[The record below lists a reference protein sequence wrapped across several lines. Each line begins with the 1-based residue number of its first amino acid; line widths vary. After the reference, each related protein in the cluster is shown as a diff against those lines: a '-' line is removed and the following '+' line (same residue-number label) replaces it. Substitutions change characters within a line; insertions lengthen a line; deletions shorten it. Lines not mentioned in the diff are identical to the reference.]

1 MKKAFF
7 ALAAVLMMVSV
18 VNVQAASKSKG
29 FDKKNVYVGGS
40 VGFTST
46 TVSYPGGGS
55 EDGSSLK
62 LIFDLGY
69 DLNKTNSVGA
79 QIGVF
84 TGLASL
90 GSLDVVNLSS
100 LVWAAGGAAM
110 DLSTDDTFGF
120 HFAPYIRHNL
130 ISNNTFDVFVEGVL
144 GFDSVK
150 STTGDPDTGDDM
162 TTKATVFELIARPGV
177 AMKLG
182 KDFKLTTR
190 FGAAGYQSL
199 SSKRGTGGAYVDGP
213 TVSRFGVDVS
223 SANLI
228 FGLEYHF

>member
-1 MKKAFF
+1 
-7 ALAAVLMMVSV
+7 MVASA

-29 FDKKNVYVGGS
+29 FNKKNVFVGGS

-69 DLNKTNSVGA
+69 DLDKTNSVGA

-110 DLSTDDTFGF
+110 
-120 HFAPYIRHNL
+120 
-130 ISNNTFDVFVEGVL
+130 
-144 GFDSVK
+144 
-150 STTGDPDTGDDM
+150 
-162 TTKATVFELIARPGV
+162 
-177 AMKLG
+177 
-182 KDFKLTTR
+182 
-190 FGAAGYQSL
+190 
-199 SSKRGTGGAYVDGP
+199 
-213 TVSRFGVDVS
+213 
-223 SANLI
+223 
-228 FGLEYHF
+228 